1 MAPKLHTSS
10 VSELAWLLRDRRTL
24 ILTGAGIST
33 DSGIPD
39 YRGPQGSLRKRS
51 PVTYSEFI
59 RNEEARRRYW
69 ARSTLGW
76 PLIASVKPNP
86 SHIVVARL
94 EATGLASGVVTQ
106 NVDGLHRKA
115 GSTTIVEL
123 HGNLSRVLCLDCGAV
138 ESRHAL
144 QNRMLRENRRWNE
157 WQVEEAPDGDA
168 ELPEELTKSF
178 EIPHCLA
185 CGGMLKPDVVFF
197 GENVP
202 VQRVETV
209 FRMVEEA
216 EALLVLGSSLKVYS
230 GFRFVERAARLG
242 RPVAIVNLGETR
254 GDELASFRLDAPLL
268 AVLPQLSE
276 TLNLEERA
284 IGGE

>member
-1 MAPKLHTSS
+1 MAPKLHTPA
-10 VSELAWLLRDRRTL
+10 VSELAWLLRERRTL

-51 PVTYSEFI
+51 PITYSEFM

-76 PLIASVKPNP
+76 PMISSVRPNG
-86 SHIVVARL
+86 SHAVVARL
-94 EATGLASGVVTQ
+94 EAAGLATGVVTQ
-106 NVDGLHRKA
+106 NVDGLHGKA
-115 GSTTIVEL
+115 GSTNIVEL

-138 ESRHAL
+138 ESRHSL
-144 QNRMLRENRRWNE
+144 QDRMLRENPRWKE

-168 ELPEELTKSF
+168 ELPEELSRGF
-178 EIPHCLA
+178 QIPQCLE
-185 CGGMLKPDVVFF
+185 CGGVLKPDVVFF

-202 VQRVETV
+202 AHRVEEV
-209 FRMVEEA
+209 FRMVEDA
-216 EALLVLGSSLKVYS
+216 DALLVLGSSLKVYS

-242 RPVAIVNLGETR
+242 HPVAIVNLGETR
-254 GDELASFRLDAPLL
+254 GDGLASFRLDAPLL
-268 AVLPQLSE
+268 SVLPQLSE
-276 TLNLEERA
+276 TLSLEGYAVE
-284 IGGE
+284 GE